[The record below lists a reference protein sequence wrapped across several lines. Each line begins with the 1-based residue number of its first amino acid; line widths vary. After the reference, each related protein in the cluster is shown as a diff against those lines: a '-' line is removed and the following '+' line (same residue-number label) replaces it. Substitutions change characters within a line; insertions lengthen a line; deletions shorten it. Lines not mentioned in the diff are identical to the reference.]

1 MLNILLQS
9 AETAEVAQKFSADS
23 LKAGRQQ
30 LIDTLTSTPPDE
42 LVRQLAQDGIHFG
55 LKVLAA
61 LAIYIVGAWVIKIIR
76 RAVRKGMEKKKR
88 DAALTSF
95 TESLLTITLW
105 VLVIILA
112 ISALGVN
119 TTSLAALLAAG
130 GMAIGV
136 ALGGTVQNF
145 AGGIMLLIFKPF
157 KAGDL
162 IEAQGFTGIVTE
174 VNMVSTK
181 LTTLDNRIVILPNG
195 ALSNGNINNI
205 SALPI
210 RRVETKISL
219 GYGTDF
225 AAAREAILEILR
237 EDDRILDSTTPGAA
251 DPFVVLSRLG
261 ESSLEITV
269 RAWVVAADYWGVLF
283 DFNERAYKEL
293 PERGFRF
300 DYPQLDVHIKQQ

>member
-1 MLNILLQS
+1 MLNTLLQS
-9 AETAEVAQKFSADS
+9 VEAADAAQKFSVDS
-23 LKAGRQQ
+23 LRAGRKE

-61 LAIYIVGAWVIKIIR
+61 LAIYIVGAWIIKIVR
-76 RAVRKGMEKKKR
+76 RSVRKGMQKKKR

-157 KAGDL
+157 KAGDV

-181 LTTLDNRIVILPNG
+181 LTTLDNRVIILPNG

-205 SALPI
+205 SALPL
-210 RRVETKISL
+210 RRVDTKINL

-225 AAAREAILEILR
+225 AAAREAILEIIR
-237 EDDRILDSTTPGAA
+237 EDSRILDSTTPGAA
-251 DPFVVLSRLG
+251 DPFVVLSKLG
-261 ESSLEITV
+261 DSSLEITV
-269 RAWVVAADYWGVLF
+269 RVWTNAADYWGVLF
-283 DFNERAYKEL
+283 SFNERAYTEL
-293 PERGFRF
+293 PQRGFRF
-300 DYPQLDVHIKQQ
+300 DYPQLDVHIKQ